1 MISVIEIPTD
11 INSSF
16 TLGASK
22 GPPIIKKQFDSEAT
36 NKFSENGFDLRKR
49 YNWKSV
55 KSLDHESRDNT
66 FKLIS
71 KTIETE
77 LHKSRYCIS
86 IG

>member
-16 TLGASK
+16 ALGASK

-49 YNWKSV
+49 YNWKNI
-55 KSLDHESRDNT
+55 KNH
-66 FKLIS
+66 
-71 KTIETE
+71 
-77 LHKSRYCIS
+77 
-86 IG
+86 